1 MQKKRQQKTKINNS
15 NSAWSEVLLG
25 MPHGSIMGSI
35 LFNIV
40 LGDLFLVVN
49 DINFANYAN
58 DNTIYDYVKNIDNII
73 M

>member
-15 NSAWSEVLLG
+15 NSAWSKVLLG

>member
-15 NSAWSEVLLG
+15 NSAWSKVLLG

-49 DINFANYAN
+49 DINLANYAN

>member
-15 NSAWSEVLLG
+15 DSAWSKVLLG

>member
-15 NSAWSEVLLG
+15 DSAWSKVLLG
-25 MPHGSIMGSI
+25 MPHGSIMASI

>member
-1 MQKKRQQKTKINNS
+1 MQKKGSKKLRLITLD
-15 NSAWSEVLLG
+15 SAWSKVLLG

>member
-1 MQKKRQQKTKINNS
+1 
-15 NSAWSEVLLG
+15 